1 MAEGYL
7 RSLGQDL
14 EVFSA
19 GTKPAA
25 RVNPFA
31 IRAMEEAGIDISG
44 GTPENVDKYISD
56 SFDYVITVCDN
67 ANETCPVFT
76 GRVKQRLHIGFADPA
91 DTIGTDDEVMRVY
104 RSVRDEIMEQFLKFY
119 NDYLKA

>member
-44 GTPENVDKYISD
+44 GTPEYVDKYISD

-76 GRVKQRLHIGFADPA
+76 CKVKHRLHIGFTDPA
-91 DTIGTDDEVMRVY
+91 DATGTDDEIMHVY
-104 RSVRDEIMEQFLKFY
+104 RRVRDEIMEQFLKFY
-119 NDYLKA
+119 SEYLKA